1 MLVFVWQYK
10 TKCFRFVPDLIN
22 YSMFCYKFEYK
33 VIINFKKNKIMLHYF
48 KIKTE
53 ICNSFRSFFLILAIS
68 IVFCSCV
75 QTRKSS
81 KAYKFPDI
89 GVQIKKHRIK
99 KGYSI
104 KELANAVKMSEQTL
118 RLIEKGQ
125 ATPIYPKLIALQEF
139 LDTELVISH

>member
-1 MLVFVWQYK
+1 MFYI
-10 TKCFRFVPDLIN
+10 CPDLIN

-33 VIINFKKNKIMLHYF
+33 VINNFKKNKIMLHYF

-68 IVFCSCV
+68 VVSYACV
-75 QTRKSS
+75 QVKECGN
-81 KAYKFPDI
+81 YHKFPDL
-89 GVQIKKHRIK
+89 GVQIKKQRIK

-104 KELANAVKMSEQTL
+104 KDLAKAVKISEQTL

-139 LDTELVISH
+139 LGAELVIGN